1 MRDRDLLL
9 SLTRVLLDTNL
20 NLQDSARHIEEAIM
34 SVMEQAL
41 TYLQQQM
48 CQEQV
53 DLIVCSI
60 QQANSQKARAYTFH
74 NRVVN
79 NKRTTQMQR
88 VADDEVIDGVTSANI
103 HLYTGEPESLITDF
117 NLSFKKDII
126 LRKLCMQPC

>member
-1 MRDRDLLL
+1 VRDRDLLL